1 MMTLPGIDSFVP
13 RRFLPAA
20 CAKMVKDPPRL
31 HDSSVTNT
39 RGSQTKDVC
48 ELHAPFRPRILPQLS
63 VRALKKN
70 RFCQNQKKS
79 KAVFTVHILST
90 ACRVYQPNA
99 LPKRIV
105 CLEDGRHVKSVYSK
119 VRCISSEKNKHF
131 HICFMKVSR
140 KTNERERDETSFR
153 YDLRSL
159 RSRVDCALFSNPLDL
174 LSQIK
179 KYFPGVIIVFTFW
192 KSPKLPL
199 AKGVSVKV
207 TWSRPFF

>member
-70 RFCQNQKKS
+70 RFCQNKKKNKS
-79 KAVFTVHILST
+79 VFTVHILST

-105 CLEDGRHVKSVYSK
+105 CLEDGRHVKSIYSK

-131 HICFMKVSR
+131 HICERPRRLLIQGDPGGMFPR
-140 KTNERERDETSFR
+140 KFLKFTESFWNHR
-153 YDLRSL
+153 KQVYFSPEKM
-159 RSRVDCALFSNPLDL
+159 FSNFHHHSVSFLHKNSH
-174 LSQIK
+174 SQIR
-179 KYFPGVIIVFTFW
+179 W
-192 KSPKLPL
+192 KLCLLLKQRLEVL
-199 AKGVSVKV
+199 L
-207 TWSRPFF
+207 

>member
-1 MMTLPGIDSFVP
+1 MSYTPTRSIP
-13 RRFLPAA
+13 PENITPA
-20 CAKMVKDPPRL
+20 
-31 HDSSVTNT
+31 
-39 RGSQTKDVC
+39 
-48 ELHAPFRPRILPQLS
+48 I
-63 VRALKKN
+63 ALKKESILSE
-70 RFCQNQKKS
+70 QKKQT
-79 KAVFTVHILST
+79 VFTVQILST

-119 VRCISSEKNKHF
+119 ARCISSEKNKHF
-131 HICFMKVSR
+131 YFCFMKVSR

-179 KYFPGVIIVFTFW
+179 NT
-192 KSPKLPL
+192 LL
-199 AKGVSVKV
+199 ASLLFSHSEKVQNYISQGRVSEGYLE
-207 TWSRPFF
+207 

>member
-70 RFCQNQKKS
+70 RFCQNKKKS

-105 CLEDGRHVKSVYSK
+105 CLEDGRHVKSIYSK
-119 VRCISSEKNKHF
+119 ARCISSEKNTFISVLWKF
-131 HICFMKVSR
+131 RGKQR
-140 KTNERERDETSFR
+140 ERERDETSFR

-174 LSQIK
+174 
-179 KYFPGVIIVFTFW
+179 
-192 KSPKLPL
+192 
-199 AKGVSVKV
+199 
-207 TWSRPFF
+207 